1 MNTRIL
7 SLVAIGLWLATIIVA
22 AVFFVRGQTQ
32 LAPDGRQA
40 IIMTEAEKNLVLT
53 EMRTMLASVQGVVD
67 GIANKDM
74 KRIAQAG
81 RQSGSAVAG
90 QVPATLMAKLP
101 LQFKQMGMAA
111 HQGFDE
117 IVVGAESG
125 EPEEMLLTRLGERL
139 SNCVACH
146 ATFRLQGETV
156 AAQ

>member
-7 SLVAIGLWLATIIVA
+7 SLVAIGLWVATIVVA
-22 AVFFVRGQTQ
+22 AVFFVRGQTHM
-32 LAPDGRQA
+32 AADGRQA
-40 IIMTEAEKNLVLT
+40 IDMTEDEKNLVLT
-53 EMRTMLASVQGVVD
+53 EMRGMLASVQGVTA

-74 KRIAQAG
+74 KRVAQAA
-81 RQSGSAVAG
+81 RQSGSAVAA

-125 EPEEMLLTRLGERL
+125 EPEDMLLSRLGERL
-139 SNCVACH
+139 NNCVACH
-146 ATFRLQGETV
+146 ATFRLQAEAV
-156 AAQ
+156 AAK